1 MAAPL
6 SAPSGGA
13 SQSLEALAQSAW
25 ASKIKDASSSLLSER
40 KPWTELLDKNSFAK
54 PESLTEASS
63 RVRKNLAYFKVNYG
77 IGVVSIVTLCLVTS
91 PVSLAVVFA
100 LGAMW
105 TYLFVVAAGQ
115 PLVVGGRQ
123 LSDREKLMG
132 ATGVTVL
139 VVFFLSSVGSLLLY
153 ALGLGV
159 RTFEPILTYHNN
171 KLDTHRRSVLH
182 TSKKHK
188 KKHTKKN
195 RLLRWVCTALFASL
209 TTCSRMTHLVLPHE

>member
-1 MAAPL
+1 MAALP
-6 SAPSGGA
+6 SAPGAGA

-25 ASKIKDASSSLLSER
+25 ASKIKDASSSLLNER

-132 ATGVTVL
+132 ASGVTVL

-182 TSKKHK
+182 TSKKHTKKHK
-188 KKHTKKN
+188 KKQAVAVGLHGA
-195 RLLRWVCTALFASL
+195 LRIPDDLFTDDAPGITA
-209 TTCSRMTHLVLPHE
+209 